1 MWKQAAFTPTGM
13 DVSNY
18 DINPLSFSAQ
28 FALSPNMD
36 KCYSCPYI
44 AGLAVGV
51 QLAGLQWR
59 IRGVM
64 LAGPT
69 SYYQEQQ
76 AALAHSFAAKYLP
89 GMSSV

>member
-1 MWKQAAFTPTGM
+1 M
-13 DVSNY
+13 DASIYN
-18 DINPLSFSAQ
+18 INPLSFSAQ
-28 FALSPNMD
+28 FALSPTMD

-64 LAGPT
+64 LAGP
-69 SYYQEQQ
+69 SPYYQEQQ
-76 AALAHSFAAKYLP
+76 AALVNAFAAKYLP
-89 GMSSV
+89 GMLSL